1 MGLFRHAGIGDF
13 HMDGVIDSDA
23 IMKTRVSKKVTAI
36 SVVMEGEII
45 ANLDRISIGIR
56 LATGKVLN
64 RSALIRAILTANLEC
79 STEWTQCLSEAE
91 MIAIIRSRLVIN
103 TMLGKKE
110 IKQAR
115 ATDRPQQAGSKAASS
130 ASCTP

>member
-1 MGLFRHAGIGDF
+1 
-13 HMDGVIDSDA
+13 
-23 IMKTRVSKKVTAI
+23 MKTRVPLSKKVTAI

-79 STEWTQCLSEAE
+79 STEWPQRLPEAE
-91 MIAIIRSRLVIN
+91 MIAIIRSRLMIN

-130 ASCTP
+130 ASCTS

>member
-23 IMKTRVSKKVTAI
+23 IMKTRVPLSNKVTAI
-36 SVVMEGEII
+36 SVVMEDEII

-79 STEWTQCLSEAE
+79 STEWTQCPSEAE

-115 ATDRPQQAGSKAASS
+115 AV
-130 ASCTP
+130 